1 MHDAINELNSNR
13 ICPICR
19 LQHGMSLYREP
30 AHTRTAQLRCER
42 CGDFDLTLEAF
53 AVAGQLGDN
62 VRPMISGWI
71 SDQVRMGAVPRLT
84 ADDLIQ
90 LSKRPPLR
98 FSEKAKRLL
107 LYAAEA
113 GSKLGQ
119 TIRIWE
125 PEVAARVQTFD
136 ENEIRYI
143 ADHLENHGWL
153 ALKQQGPV
161 LYEITGDGLIK
172 SEEWLT
178 ADAKSFQGFVAMWF
192 DQSMLEVWLKG
203 FSPGIQD
210 AGYVPMRID
219 NKEHANKIC
228 DEIIVEIRRSRFVV
242 ADFTGQRNGVY
253 YEAGFAAGLP
263 IQVIWTCR
271 KDHFADLHFDIR
283 QYSCID
289 WQTPA
294 ELRNRLHNRIVALI
308 GEGPKISQLS

>member
-1 MHDAINELNSNR
+1 
-13 ICPICR
+13 
-19 LQHGMSLYREP
+19 
-30 AHTRTAQLRCER
+30 
-42 CGDFDLTLEAF
+42 
-53 AVAGQLGDN
+53 
-62 VRPMISGWI
+62 
-71 SDQVRMGAVPRLT
+71 
-84 ADDLIQ
+84 